1 MEMSE
6 VTVSRGDSKGGILEG
21 SYLSTELREVE
32 HTEGVRKDFLS
43 ESGEERHFLS
53 RLSEGWN

>member
-1 MEMSE
+1 M
-6 VTVSRGDSKGGILEG
+6 SRGDSKGGILEG
-21 SYLSTELREVE
+21 NYLSTELREVE
-32 HTEGVRKDFLS
+32 DTEGMRKDFLS